1 MEWHYA
7 ENGQQRGPVSRQE
20 LEELVRAGRLPRTS
34 LVWRQGMTD
43 WQPYASTELAAPPI
57 LTDGNTAACVEC
69 GQVFSTDD
77 LLHYENSW
85 VCAKCKPIFFQ
96 RVKEGAAPPASL
108 MLWRSG
114 RVLVMGQGASLPDRC
129 VKCNAPAH
137 GQRLVRKLYWH
148 SPYLYLLIL
157 ASILIYAVVAI
168 IVRKRARVEV
178 GICDSHRF
186 QRRLAIAL
194 GWLFG
199 LGGLVLFIVGLAN
212 DWNAG
217 VLVLCLVAFIMGLV
231 GGAAKGPVVSAKRI
245 DPQFVWIKG
254 VCPSYL
260 ESLPEWKEGG

>member
-7 ENGQQRGPVSRQE
+7 ENGQRRGPVSQQE
-20 LEELVRAGRLPRTS
+20 LDDLVCSGKLPPTS

-43 WQPYASTELAAPPI
+43 WQPYAATELGAPPI
-57 LTDGNTAACVEC
+57 LAGGNTAPCVEC

-77 LLHYENSW
+77 LLRYENSW

-148 SPYLYLLIL
+148 SPFLYLLIL
-157 ASILIYAVVAI
+157 ASILIYAIVAL
-168 IVRKRARVEV
+168 IVRKRARVEI
-178 GICDSHRF
+178 GICDSARF
-186 QRRLAIAL
+186 QRRLEIAL
-194 GWLFG
+194 GWLLG

-212 DWNAG
+212 DWNVGIVLLNLLAFIVG
-217 VLVLCLVAFIMGLV
+217 LVLGF
-231 GGAAKGPVVSAKRI
+231 AKGPV
-245 DPQFVWIKG
+245 
-254 VCPSYL
+254 
-260 ESLPEWKEGG
+260 